1 MKKMILGLIASLAFA
16 GSVAASGFGPVPADY
31 QSTAESY
38 ISSRLDDARSAR
50 FEFMGEPYKV
60 YADIAGYEGL
70 ACWAIDLRVKSRL
83 PSGAVG
89 GYVPYTVIFLDGE
102 PIALKD
108 DARRMAKA

>member
-1 MKKMILGLIASLAFA
+1 MKRIILGLVASLTFTASLAA
-16 GSVAASGFGPVPADY
+16 GDFGPVPAGY
-31 QSTAESY
+31 ESAAEQY
-38 ISSRLDDARSAR
+38 IGGRLADSRGAR
-50 FEFMGEPYKV
+50 FEFIGEPYLV

-70 ACWAIDLRVKSRL
+70 PCWAVDVRVKSRL

-89 GYVPYTVIFLDGE
+89 GYVPMTVIFLDGA

>member
-1 MKKMILGLIASLAFA
+1 MKKLILGFAAAMAFTA
-16 GSVAASGFGPVPADY
+16 SVAASSFGPAPADY
-31 QSTAESY
+31 QSAAEAY
-38 ISSRLDDARSAR
+38 ISARLDDARSAR
-50 FEFMGEPYKV
+50 FEFLGEPYMV

-70 ACWAIDLRVKSRL
+70 ACWAIDIRVKSRL

-108 DARRMAKA
+108 DARRMARA

>member
-1 MKKMILGLIASLAFA
+1 MKKIILGLVASLAFTA
-16 GSVAASGFGPVPADY
+16 SLAAADFGPLPADY
-31 QSTAESY
+31 QSAAQGY
-38 ISSRLDDARSAR
+38 ISERLADARSAR
-50 FEFMGEPYKV
+50 FEFLGEPYMV

-70 ACWAIDLRVKSRL
+70 ACWAVDMWVKSRL

-89 GYVPYTVIFLDGE
+89 GYVPMTVIFLDGA